1 MKYTFIGSMIPLV
14 FMCIHSLKSLEF
26 YNCIYIAVYII
37 HLSGR
42 PYFFS
47 VEKWYQLQR
56 CFELCLF
63 MPHKEFVCLLFV
75 FGPQIHKTSL
85 YAFFVYMSDQ
95 FLLSTLLIIVIAM
108 HELPVNEKNISF
120 YFYVRMLKNILIFC
134 ILFIK
139 SQLLWIS
146 FPIIMTITVLY
157 YLFLPKEKIES
168 EYFLN
173 AIPLTYPVP
182 LDIKDAVKHCKTAKA
197 LFKKNAV

>member
-1 MKYTFIGSMIPLV
+1 MKYAFIGSLIPLV
-14 FMCIHSLKSLEF
+14 FMCIHSLKTLDF
-26 YNCIYIAVYII
+26 YQLIYMVVYII

-75 FGPQIHKTSL
+75 MGAQIHKTSL
-85 YAFFVYMSDQ
+85 YAFFVYMSEQ
-95 FLLSTLLIIVIAM
+95 FLLSTLLLIVIAM
-108 HELPVNEKNISF
+108 HEIPINEKNISF
-120 YFYVRMLKNILIFC
+120 YFHVRMVKNILIFF
-134 ILFIK
+134 ILFAK
-139 SQLLWIS
+139 SQLLWVS
-146 FPIIMTITVLY
+146 FPIIIGITGVY
-157 YLFLPKEKIES
+157 YLFVSKEKIES

-173 AIPLTYPVP
+173 PIPMTYPIP
-182 LDIKDAVKHCKTAKA
+182 LDIKDAVKHCKTAKT